1 RLYSALKW
9 RITGRPTTSGSG
21 QPPAPFFA
29 DPRSGVGEPPASP
42 PLTNSSV
49 FTHRT
54 LPALSFALLIHPCQ
68 LSHFSLTQRGLR
80 IFPCATEKEARA
92 LERDLIRQIEPRLNQ
107 TL

>member
-21 QPPAPFFA
+21 QPPAPVFA

-68 LSHFSLTQRGLR
+68 LSHFSLTQRAAALASPPSPCLHVLSTELCPKARVCGLR
-80 IFPCATEKEARA
+80 AE
-92 LERDLIRQIEPRLNQ
+92 
-107 TL
+107 